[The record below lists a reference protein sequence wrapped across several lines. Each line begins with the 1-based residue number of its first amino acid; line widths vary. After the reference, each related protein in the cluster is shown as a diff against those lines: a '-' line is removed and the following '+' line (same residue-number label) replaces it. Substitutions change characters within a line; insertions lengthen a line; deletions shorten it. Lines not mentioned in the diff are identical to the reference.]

1 MLIKPEFWLF
11 LGMKKLLPILFAL
24 AIWGLLGSLT
34 PSQGKED
41 SLSTKINLALRRTA
55 DGLLRAS
62 GDSTS
67 RIPAVER
74 VGEDVW
80 RVMLEQPFDYAKL
93 PALLQGSLD
102 RYGISRSY
110 EVAVRRCADA
120 TIDLGYHQ
128 LDALQDGFVPC
139 AGREMAE
146 GCHYIEV
153 TFAGDAG
160 TGIPIGG
167 RIGLSLLALV
177 GTAGLWWVLQ
187 RKKPVVPE
195 EGNIQWITFGNSRL
209 DLAGQTLLCGE
220 HRQSLTYREAKLL
233 GLFAANPDQVI
244 ERDQILRDVW
254 ADEGVL
260 VGRSVDVFVS
270 RLRKKLAAD
279 ASVAI
284 VAVHGVGYR
293 LETGKE
299 ITELK

>member
-1 MLIKPEFWLF
+1 
-11 LGMKKLLPILFAL
+11 MKKLLPVLFAL
-24 AIWGLLGSLT
+24 AVWGLLGSLT
-34 PSQGKED
+34 SSQGKED
-41 SLSTKINLALRRTA
+41 SISTKINLALRRTA

-67 RIPAVER
+67 RIPAVEQ
-74 VGEDVW
+74 VGEEVW
-80 RVMLEQPFDYAKL
+80 RVMMEQPFDYGQL
-93 PALLQGSLD
+93 PALLQASLD
-102 RYGISRSY
+102 RYGISQSY

-128 LDALQDGFVPC
+128 LDFLKDDFVPC
-139 AGREMAE
+139 AGREVSE

-153 TFAGDAG
+153 TFAGNVG
-160 TGIPIGG
+160 TSIPMGG
-167 RIGLSLLALV
+167 RIGFSLLALL
-177 GTAGLWWVLQ
+177 GTAGLWWFLR
-187 RKKPVVPE
+187 RKKPDAPE
-195 EGNIQWITFGNSRL
+195 EGNTQWITFGNCRL
-209 DLAGQTLLCGE
+209 DLAGQTLICGDV
-220 HRQSLTYREAKLL
+220 RQSLTFREAKLL
-233 GLFAANPDQVI
+233 GLFAAHPDEVI

-279 ASVAI
+279 PSVAI

-299 ITELK
+299 G

>member
-1 MLIKPEFWLF
+1 
-11 LGMKKLLPILFAL
+11 MKKLLPVLFAL
-24 AIWGLLGSLT
+24 AVWGLLGSLT

-41 SLSTKINLALRRTA
+41 DSISTRINLALRRTA
-55 DGLLRAS
+55 DALLRAS

-67 RIPAVER
+67 RIPAVEQI
-74 VGEDVW
+74 GEEVW
-80 RVMLEQPFDYAKL
+80 RVMLEQPFDYERL
-93 PALLQGSLD
+93 PALLQASLD
-102 RYGISRSY
+102 RYGISQSY

-128 LDALQDGFVPC
+128 LDFLQDDFVPC
-139 AGREMAE
+139 AGREISE

-153 TFAGDAG
+153 TFAADAG
-160 TGIPIGG
+160 TKVPMGG
-167 RIGLSLLALV
+167 RIGFSLLALL
-177 GTAGLWWVLQ
+177 GTAGLWWFLR
-187 RKKPVVPE
+187 RKRPE
-195 EGNIQWITFGNSRL
+195 TRVEEKIQWIAFGNSRL
-209 DLAGQTLLCGE
+209 DLAGQTLICGDVR
-220 HRQSLTYREAKLL
+220 HTLTFREAKLL
-233 GLFAANPDQVI
+233 GLFAAHPDEVI

-279 ASVAI
+279 PSVAI

-299 ITELK
+299 G